1 VPQQW
6 RILSYFFFMELFMG
20 TLNPDI
26 PSQEL
31 TQALESAAALMR
43 DLKKRALTPEILLLT
58 FIRLPDSAAYRL
70 LQHFAET
77 RGFKLADLEN
87 EVENRAR
94 TQIGRDADFYFIDG
108 NEQRV
113 PLSRETLV
121 VIDEGLTIAQAMDG
135 VQAGTEHAL
144 AAMTQAGTSTAG
156 LLQRRGITPR
166 AMTDLLSDQSL
177 SQRTTRDWVALA
189 RKGEATPVYLRE
201 ALLRELITTLSLATN
216 RHVILVGPPGAGKRT
231 LAYSL
236 ALLIAE
242 GKGPE
247 GLNNEPF
254 KAVIEIAEPALLDN
268 PSAAVKSGLRQARE
282 GILFIPDI
290 HRFFGGLVHA
300 QFPKEEKLLQK
311 AFFDE
316 KVVLIG
322 TTTEADYQSR
332 LVGQVANLSYVLR
345 VPPASLDET
354 VAILRT
360 LKPRLEADY
369 ALSIADESLRPAAS
383 LAGRYLS
390 GTALPGAAVQLMHR
404 ACALVRMSTQE
415 HLAFRPQVTS
425 DTKVDADDVSLAV
438 SLMTGIPI
446 HKLGTDE
453 RTRYARMVEHIQ
465 RRIIGQEE
473 AVLAVSR
480 AVKTARVGL
489 KDPKRPIGSFLFLGP
504 TGVGKTELA
513 KALAEFLF
521 GSEEA
526 LIALDMSEYMDESA
540 VNRLIGAPPGYVG
553 FEGGGQLT
561 DQVLK
566 TPYTVVLFDEAEKAH
581 PRVMD
586 VLLQIMEEGRLTDG
600 QGRTAS
606 FSEAVII
613 MTSNLGADQ
622 LADPGLGDQAREL
635 AMEAVK
641 RHFRPEFL
649 NRLDAIVTFHPLS
662 SENLRA
668 ILGLLLE
675 KEVKLAAERGLTME
689 VSQAAREWLLAQNEH
704 PEWGARPLRRII
716 QQHLREPLADY
727 LLAADPK
734 PGTTVRVDVGTDR
747 LTLTGRSVD
756 NADSRPVDLPKWS
769 SDDNI

>member
-1 VPQQW
+1 
-6 RILSYFFFMELFMG
+6 MG

-26 PSQEL
+26 PSKEL
-31 TQALESAAALMR
+31 TQALESAAALMGSM
-43 DLKKRALTPEILLLT
+43 KKRLLTPEILLLA
-58 FIRLPDSAAYRL
+58 FIRMPDSAAYRI
-70 LQHFAET
+70 LQRFAET
-77 RGFKLADLEN
+77 RGFKLSDLEN

-94 TQIGRDADFYFIDG
+94 TRIGRDVDFAFVDG

-113 PLSRETLV
+113 PLSQETLI
-121 VIDEGLTIAQAMDG
+121 VIDEGRAIAQANDE
-135 VQAGTEHAL
+135 VWVGTEHAL
-144 AAMTQAGTSTAG
+144 AAMTQAGVSTAG

-166 AMTDLLSDQSL
+166 AMTDFLADRTLSK
-177 SQRTTRDWVALA
+177 RTTTRNWVILA
-189 RKGEATPVYLRE
+189 QKGEVTPVYFRE
-201 ALLRELITTLSLATN
+201 ALLRDLVTVLSLVTD

-231 LAYSL
+231 LVYSL

-247 GLNNEPF
+247 GL
-254 KAVIEIAEPALLDN
+254 KAVIEIVEAALLDN
-268 PSAAVKSGLRQARE
+268 PPVAVKSGLRRAQG
-282 GILFIPDI
+282 GILFIPNI

-300 QFPKEEKLLQK
+300 QFPKAEKPLQK

-316 KVVLIG
+316 QVVIIG
-322 TTTEADYQSR
+322 TTTESDYKSR
-332 LVGQVANLSYVLR
+332 LQDSPAVVEHSHVLR
-345 VPPASLDET
+345 VPPASVDET

-360 LKPRLEADY
+360 LKPHLEADY
-369 ALSIADESLRPAAS
+369 ALTIADQSLRPAAS
-383 LAGRYLS
+383 LAERYLS
-390 GTALPGAAVQLMHR
+390 GTALPGAAVQLVHR

-415 HLAFRPQVTS
+415 HLAFRPEVAS
-425 DTKVDADDVSLAV
+425 DDTVEADDVSLAV
-438 SLMTGIPI
+438 SLMTGIPVS
-446 HKLGTDE
+446 KLGADE
-453 RTRYARMVEHIQ
+453 RTRYAQMVEHIH

-526 LIALDMSEYMDESA
+526 LIAMDMSEYMDESA

-561 DQVLK
+561 DRVLQ
-566 TPYTVVLFDEAEKAH
+566 TPYTVILFDEAEKAH

-613 MTSNLGADQ
+613 MTSNLGAGQ
-622 LADPGLGDQAREL
+622 LADPELGDSAREL

-662 SENLRA
+662 PENLRA
-668 ILGLLLE
+668 ILDLMLK
-675 KEVKLAAERGLTME
+675 KEAELVAEQGLTLE
-689 VSQAAREWLLAQNEH
+689 VSQAARTWLLAQNKH

-716 QQHLREPLADY
+716 QRHLREPLAET

-734 PGTTVRVDVGTDR
+734 PGTTVRVDAGADGLS
-747 LTLTGRSVD
+747 LTAG
-756 NADSRPVDLPKWS
+756 
-769 SDDNI
+769 

>member
-1 VPQQW
+1 
-6 RILSYFFFMELFMG
+6 MG

-26 PSQEL
+26 PSKEL
-31 TQALESAAALMR
+31 TQALESAAALMPVLSKAGGR
-43 DLKKRALTPEILLLT
+43 SMKKRLLTPEILLLA
-58 FIRLPDSAAYRL
+58 FFRMPDSAAYGILNR
-70 LQHFAET
+70 FAET

-94 TQIGRDADFYFIDG
+94 TRFGRDVDFAFVDG

-113 PLSRETLV
+113 SLSEETLIL
-121 VIDEGLTIAQAMDG
+121 IDEGRAIAQANDE
-135 VQAGTEHAL
+135 VWVGTEHAL
-144 AAMTQAGTSTAG
+144 AAMTQAGVSTAR

-166 AMTDLLSDQSL
+166 AMTDFLSDRTL
-177 SQRTTRDWVALA
+177 SKRTTTRNWVILA
-189 RKGEATPVYLRE
+189 QKGEVTPVYFRE
-201 ALLRELITTLSLATN
+201 VLLRDLVTVLSLVTD

-231 LAYSL
+231 LVYSL

-247 GLNNEPF
+247 GL
-254 KAVIEIAEPALLDN
+254 KAVIEIVEPALLDN
-268 PSAAVKSGLRQARE
+268 PPAAVKSGLRRAR
-282 GILFIPDI
+282 GGVLFIPNI
-290 HRFFGGLVHA
+290 HRFFGGVVHA
-300 QFPKEEKLLQK
+300 QFPKAEKPLQK

-316 KVVLIG
+316 QVVIIG
-322 TTTEADYQSR
+322 TTTETGYKSR
-332 LVGQVANLSYVLR
+332 LQESPALVEHSHVLR
-345 VPPASLDET
+345 VPPASVDET
-354 VAILRT
+354 VAVLTT
-360 LKPRLEADY
+360 LKPHFEADY
-369 ALSIADESLRPAAS
+369 ALTIADEGLQTAAS

-390 GTALPGAAVQLMHR
+390 GTALPGAAVQLVHR
-404 ACALVRMSTQE
+404 ACALVRASTQKQ
-415 HLAFRPQVTS
+415 LAFRHKVTS
-425 DTKVDADDVSLAV
+425 DANVDADDVSLAV
-438 SLMTGIPI
+438 SLMTGIPVS
-446 HKLGTDE
+446 KLGTDE
-453 RTRYARMVEHIQ
+453 RTRYAQMVEHIH
-465 RRIIGQEE
+465 RRIIGQDE

-489 KDPKRPIGSFLFLGP
+489 KDPRRPIGSFLFLGP

-526 LIALDMSEYMDESA
+526 LIAIDMSEYMDESA

-561 DQVLK
+561 DRVLQ

-581 PRVMD
+581 RRVMD

-613 MTSNLGADQ
+613 MTSNLGAGQ
-622 LADPGLGDQAREL
+622 LADPELGDQAREL

-662 SENLRA
+662 PENLRA
-668 ILGLLLE
+668 ILDLLLE
-675 KEVKLAAERGLTME
+675 KEVELVAERGLTLE
-689 VSQAAREWLLAQNEH
+689 VSQAARTWLLAQNEH

-716 QQHLREPLADY
+716 QRHLREPLAET

-734 PGTTVRVDVGTDR
+734 PGTTMQVDVG
-747 LTLTGRSVD
+747 
-756 NADSRPVDLPKWS
+756 ADGL
-769 SDDNI
+769 ILQAA

>member
-1 VPQQW
+1 
-6 RILSYFFFMELFMG
+6 MG

-43 DLKKRALTPEILLLT
+43 DLKKRALTPEILLLA
-58 FIRLPDSAAYRL
+58 FVRMPDSAAHRL
-70 LQHFAET
+70 LQRFAET

-121 VIDEGLTIAQAMDG
+121 VIDEGLTIAQAMDE

-144 AAMTQAGTSTAG
+144 AAMTQAGASTAG

-166 AMTDLLSDQSL
+166 AMTDLLSNQAL

-189 RKGEATPVYLRE
+189 KEGEITPVYFRE

-242 GKGPE
+242 GKGPVLSHIEGPE
-247 GLNNEPF
+247 GLNKPF

-268 PSAAVKSGLRQARE
+268 SSAAVENGLRQAKG

-311 AFFDE
+311 AFFDKE
-316 KVVLIG
+316 VVLIG

-332 LVGQVANLSYVLR
+332 LAGQVGNLSHTLR
-345 VPPASLDET
+345 VPPASADET

-425 DTKVDADDVSLAV
+425 DTQVDADDVSLAV

-446 HKLGTDE
+446 HKLGSDE

-526 LIALDMSEYMDESA
+526 LTALDMSEYMDESA

-566 TPYTVVLFDEAEKAH
+566 TPYNVVLFDEAEKAH

-613 MTSNLGADQ
+613 MTSNLGAEQ

-668 ILGLLLE
+668 ILDLLLE

-734 PGTTVRVDVGTDR
+734 PGTTVRVDAGGDG
-747 LTLTGRSVD
+747 LTLTEG
-756 NADSRPVDLPKWS
+756 
-769 SDDNI
+769 

>member
-1 VPQQW
+1 
-6 RILSYFFFMELFMG
+6 MG

-26 PSQEL
+26 PSKEL

-43 DLKKRALTPEILLLT
+43 SMKKRILTPEILLLAL
-58 FIRLPDSAAYRL
+58 IRMPDSAAYRI
-70 LQHFAET
+70 LQRFAET

-87 EVENRAR
+87 EVEHRAR
-94 TQIGRDADFYFIDG
+94 TRIGRDVDFAFVDE

-113 PLSRETLV
+113 SLSEETLIL
-121 VIDEGLTIAQAMDG
+121 IDEGHTIAQANDE
-135 VQAGTEHAL
+135 VWVGTEHAL
-144 AAMTQAGTSTAG
+144 AAMVQAGVSTAS

-166 AMTDLLSDQSL
+166 AMTDFLSDRTL
-177 SQRTTRDWVALA
+177 SKRTTTRNWVILA
-189 RKGEATPVYLRE
+189 RKGEVTPVYFRE
-201 ALLRELITTLSLATN
+201 ALLRDLITVLSLVTN

-231 LAYSL
+231 LVYSL

-247 GLNNEPF
+247 GL
-254 KAVIEIAEPALLDN
+254 KSVIEITESALLDN
-268 PSAAVKSGLRQARE
+268 PPIAVKSGLRRAKG
-282 GILFIPDI
+282 GILFIPNI
-290 HRFFGGLVHA
+290 HRFFGGLIHA
-300 QFPKEEKLLQK
+300 QFPKAEKPLQK

-316 KVVLIG
+316 QVAIIG
-322 TTTEADYQSR
+322 TTTDTDYKSR
-332 LVGQVANLSYVLR
+332 LQESPAVVEHSHVLR
-345 VPPASLDET
+345 VPPASVEET

-360 LKPRLEADY
+360 LKPHLEADY
-369 ALSIADESLRPAAS
+369 ALSIADESLQPAAVAS
-383 LAGRYLS
+383 ERYLS
-390 GTALPGAAVQLMHR
+390 GTALPGAAVQLVHR
-404 ACALVRMSTQE
+404 ACALVRTSTQE
-415 HLAFRPQVTS
+415 HLAFRPEVAS
-425 DTKVDADDVSLAV
+425 DDRVEADDVSLAV
-438 SLMTGIPI
+438 SLMTGIPVS
-446 HKLGTDE
+446 KLGTDE
-453 RTRYARMVEHIQ
+453 RTRYAQMVEHIH
-465 RRIIGQEE
+465 RRIIGQDE

-521 GSEEA
+521 SSEEA
-526 LIALDMSEYMDESA
+526 LIAIDMSEYMDESA

-561 DQVLK
+561 DRILQ

-606 FSEAVII
+606 FGEAVII
-613 MTSNLGADQ
+613 MTSNLGAGQ
-622 LADPGLGDQAREL
+622 LADPGLGDRAREL

-662 SENLRA
+662 DENLRA
-668 ILGLLLE
+668 ILDLMLK
-675 KEVKLAAERGLTME
+675 KEVELVAERGLTLE
-689 VSQAAREWLLAQNEH
+689 VSQAARTWLLAQNEH

-716 QQHLREPLADY
+716 RRHLREPLADY

-734 PGTTVRVDVGTDR
+734 PGTTVRVDAGADG
-747 LTLTGRSVD
+747 LTLKAG
-756 NADSRPVDLPKWS
+756 
-769 SDDNI
+769 

>member
-1 VPQQW
+1 
-6 RILSYFFFMELFMG
+6 MG

-26 PSQEL
+26 PSKEL
-31 TQALESAAALMR
+31 TLALESAAALGRSM
-43 DLKKRALTPEILLLT
+43 KKHLLTPEILLLA
-58 FIRLPDSAAYRL
+58 FLRMPDSAACRIL
-70 LQHFAET
+70 HHLAET

-94 TQIGRDADFYFIDG
+94 TRIGRDVDFYFVDG
-108 NEQRV
+108 NQQRV
-113 PLSRETLV
+113 PLSEETLTV
-121 VIDEGLTIAQAMDG
+121 MDEGLTIAQAMDE
-135 VQAGTEHAL
+135 VWVGTEHAL
-144 AAMTQAGTSTAG
+144 AAMTQAGASTAG

-166 AMTDLLSDQSL
+166 AMTDLLSDQAL
-177 SQRTTRDWVALA
+177 SKRTTTHDWVALA
-189 RKGEATPVYLRE
+189 RKGEATPVYFRE
-201 ALLRELITTLSLATN
+201 ALLRELITTLSLVAN

-231 LAYSL
+231 LVYSL

-247 GLNNEPF
+247 GLNSEPL
-254 KAVIEIAEPALLDN
+254 KAVIEIAEPALLNN
-268 PSAAVKSGLRQARE
+268 PPMAVKSGLRQAQG
-282 GILFIPDI
+282 GILFIPNI

-300 QFPKEEKLLQK
+300 QFPKAEQPLQK

-316 KVVLIG
+316 QVAIIG
-322 TTTEADYQSR
+322 TTTEADYKSR
-332 LVGQVANLSYVLR
+332 LQESPVVVEHSHVLR
-345 VPPASLDET
+345 VPPASVDET

-360 LKPRLEADY
+360 LKSRFEADY
-369 ALSIADESLRPAAS
+369 ALTIADESLRTAAL

-390 GTALPGAAVQLMHR
+390 GTALPGAAVQLLHR

-415 HLAFRPQVTS
+415 HLAFRPKVAS
-425 DTKVDADDVSLAV
+425 DAGVDADDVSLAA
-438 SLMTGIPI
+438 SLMTGIPVS
-446 HKLGTDE
+446 KLGTDE
-453 RTRYARMVEHIQ
+453 RTRYARMVEHLHQ
-465 RRIIGQEE
+465 RIIGQDE

-489 KDPKRPIGSFLFLGP
+489 KDPRRPIGSFLFLGP

-526 LIALDMSEYMDESA
+526 LIAMDMSEYMDESA
-540 VNRLIGAPPGYVG
+540 INRLIGAPPGYVG

-561 DQVLK
+561 DRALQ

-613 MTSNLGADQ
+613 MTSNLGAEQ
-622 LADPGLGDQAREL
+622 LADPELGDSAREL

-662 SENLRA
+662 PENLRA
-668 ILGLLLE
+668 ILDLMLE
-675 KEVKLAAERGLTME
+675 KEVELVAERGLTLE
-689 VSQAAREWLLAQNEH
+689 VSQAARTWLLAQNEH

-716 QQHLREPLADY
+716 QRHLREPLADY
-727 LLAADPK
+727 LLAADPQ
-734 PGTTVRVDVGTDR
+734 PGTTVRVDSGADG
-747 LTLTGRSVD
+747 LTLEAV
-756 NADSRPVDLPKWS
+756 
-769 SDDNI
+769 

>member
-1 VPQQW
+1 
-6 RILSYFFFMELFMG
+6 MG

-26 PSQEL
+26 PSKEL
-31 TQALESAAALMR
+31 TQALESAAALMGSM
-43 DLKKRALTPEILLLT
+43 KKRLLTPEILLLA
-58 FIRLPDSAAYRL
+58 FIRMPDSAACRI
-70 LQHFAET
+70 LQRFAET
-77 RGFKLADLEN
+77 RGFKLTDLEN

-94 TQIGRDADFYFIDG
+94 TRMGRDVDFAFVDG

-113 PLSRETLV
+113 PLSQETLI
-121 VIDEGLTIAQAMDG
+121 VIDEGRAIAQANDE
-135 VQAGTEHAL
+135 VWVGTEHAL
-144 AAMTQAGTSTAG
+144 AAMTQAGVSTAG

-166 AMTDLLSDQSL
+166 AMTDFLVDRTLSKL
-177 SQRTTRDWVALA
+177 TTTRNWVILA
-189 RKGEATPVYLRE
+189 QKGEVTPVYFRE
-201 ALLRELITTLSLATN
+201 ALLRDLVTVLSLVTD

-231 LAYSL
+231 LVYSL

-247 GLNNEPF
+247 GL
-254 KAVIEIAEPALLDN
+254 KAVIEIVEAALLDN
-268 PSAAVKSGLRQARE
+268 PPVAVKSGLRRAQG
-282 GILFIPDI
+282 GILFIPNI

-300 QFPKEEKLLQK
+300 QFPKAEKPLQK

-316 KVVLIG
+316 QVAIVG
-322 TTTEADYQSR
+322 TTTESDYKNR
-332 LVGQVANLSYVLR
+332 LQESPAVVEHSHVLR
-345 VPPASLDET
+345 VPPASVDET

-360 LKPRLEADY
+360 LKSHLEADY
-369 ALSIADESLRPAAS
+369 SLTISDESLQPAAS
-383 LAGRYLS
+383 LAERYLS

-415 HLAFRPQVTS
+415 HLAFRPEVAS
-425 DTKVDADDVSLAV
+425 DDRVEADDVSLAV
-438 SLMTGIPI
+438 SLMTGIPVS
-446 HKLGTDE
+446 KLGADE
-453 RTRYARMVEHIQ
+453 RTRYARMVEHIH

-526 LIALDMSEYMDESA
+526 LIAMDMSEYMDESA

-561 DQVLK
+561 DRVLQ

-613 MTSNLGADQ
+613 MTSNLGAGQ
-622 LADPGLGDQAREL
+622 LAAILSEPSELGDSAREL

-641 RHFRPEFL
+641 GHFRPEFL

-662 SENLRA
+662 PENLRA
-668 ILGLLLE
+668 ILDLMLR
-675 KEVKLAAERGLTME
+675 KEVELVAEQGLTLE
-689 VSQAAREWLLAQNEH
+689 VSQAARTWLLAQNKH

-716 QQHLREPLADY
+716 QRHLREPLAET

-734 PGTTVRVDVGTDR
+734 PGTTVRVDAGADGLS
-747 LTLTGRSVD
+747 LTAG
-756 NADSRPVDLPKWS
+756 
-769 SDDNI
+769 

>member
-1 VPQQW
+1 
-6 RILSYFFFMELFMG
+6 MG

-26 PSQEL
+26 PSKEL
-31 TQALESAAALMR
+31 TQALESAAALMGS
-43 DLKKRALTPEILLLT
+43 LKKRLLTPEILLLA
-58 FIRLPDSAAYRL
+58 FVRMPDSAAYGILNRL
-70 LQHFAET
+70 ATT

-94 TQIGRDADFYFIDG
+94 TRVGRDVDFTFDDQ

-113 PLSRETLV
+113 PLSQETLI
-121 VIDEGLTIAQAMDG
+121 VIDEGRAIAQANDE
-135 VQAGTEHAL
+135 VWVGTEHAL
-144 AAMTQAGTSTAG
+144 AAMTQAGVSTAG

-166 AMTDLLSDQSL
+166 AMTDFLTDRTLSK
-177 SQRTTRDWVALA
+177 RTTTRNWVILA
-189 RKGEATPVYLRE
+189 QKGEITPVHFRE
-201 ALLRELITTLSLATN
+201 ALLRDLVTVLSLVTD
-216 RHVILVGPPGAGKRT
+216 RHVVLVGPPGAGKRT
-231 LAYSL
+231 LVYSL

-247 GLNNEPF
+247 GL
-254 KAVIEIAEPALLDN
+254 KAVIEIVEAALLDN
-268 PSAAVKSGLRQARE
+268 PPVAVKSGLRRARG
-282 GILFIPDI
+282 GILFIPNI

-300 QFPKEEKLLQK
+300 QFPKAEKPLQK

-316 KVVLIG
+316 QVAIIG
-322 TTTEADYQSR
+322 TTTEADYKSR
-332 LVGQVANLSYVLR
+332 LQTSPAVVEHSHVLR
-345 VPPASLDET
+345 VPPTSVDET

-360 LKPRLEADY
+360 LKSRFEADY
-369 ALSIADESLRPAAS
+369 ALTIADESLRPAAS
-383 LAGRYLS
+383 LAERYLS
-390 GTALPGAAVQLMHR
+390 GTALPGAAVQLVHR

-415 HLAFRPQVTS
+415 HLAFRPEVAS
-425 DTKVDADDVSLAV
+425 DAGVDADDVSLAV
-438 SLMTGIPI
+438 SLMTSIPVS
-446 HKLGTDE
+446 KLGTDE
-453 RTRYARMVEHIQ
+453 RTRYAQMVEHIH
-465 RRIIGQEE
+465 RRIIGQDE

-526 LIALDMSEYMDESA
+526 LIAMDMSEYMDESA

-553 FEGGGQLT
+553 FEGGSQLT
-561 DQVLK
+561 DRVLQ
-566 TPYTVVLFDEAEKAH
+566 TPYTIVLFDEAEKAH

-613 MTSNLGADQ
+613 MTSNLGAEQ
-622 LADPGLGDQAREL
+622 LADPELGDSAREL

-662 SENLRA
+662 PENLRA
-668 ILGLLLE
+668 ILDLLLK
-675 KEVKLAAERGLTME
+675 KEAELVAERGLTLE
-689 VSQAAREWLLAQNEH
+689 VSQEARTWLLAQNEH

-716 QQHLREPLADY
+716 QRHLRQPLAET

-734 PGTTVRVDVGTDR
+734 PGTTVLVGAGDDR
-747 LTLTGRSVD
+747 LTLTAR
-756 NADSRPVDLPKWS
+756 
-769 SDDNI
+769 

>member
-31 TQALESAAALMR
+31 TQALESAAVLMR
-43 DLKKRALTPEILLLT
+43 DMKKRALTPEILLLA

-70 LQHFAET
+70 LQRFAET

-94 TQIGRDADFYFIDG
+94 TQIGRDVDFYFVDG

-113 PLSRETLV
+113 PLSREALI
-121 VIDEGLTIAQAMDG
+121 VIDEGLTIAQAMDE
-135 VQAGTEHAL
+135 VQVGTEHAL
-144 AAMTQAGTSTAG
+144 AAMTQAGASTAG

-166 AMTDLLSDQSL
+166 AMTDLLSNQAL

-189 RKGEATPVYLRE
+189 RKGEATPVYFRE

-242 GKGPE
+242 GKGPALPVPSIAE
-247 GLNNEPF
+247 GSPVEGPEGF
-254 KAVIEIAEPALLDN
+254 KAVIEIAEPALLNN
-268 PSAAVKSGLRQARE
+268 PSAAVENGLRQAKG

-290 HRFFGGLVHA
+290 HRFFGGMLHA
-300 QFPKEEKLLQK
+300 QFPKEEKLLQE

-316 KVVLIG
+316 QVVLIG
-322 TTTEADYQSR
+322 TTTETDYKSR
-332 LVGQVANLSYVLR
+332 LQESPVVVEHSHVLR
-345 VPPASLDET
+345 VPPASVDET
-354 VAILRT
+354 VAILRS
-360 LKPRLEADY
+360 LKPRFEADY
-369 ALSIADESLRPAAS
+369 ALSIADESLRTAAS

-390 GTALPGAAVQLMHR
+390 GTALPGAAVQLVHR

-415 HLAFRPQVTS
+415 HLAFRPDVEP
-425 DTKVDADDVSLAV
+425 DARVDADDVSLAV

-453 RTRYARMVEHIQ
+453 RTRYARMVEYIQ
-465 RRIIGQEE
+465 QRIIGQEE

-513 KALAEFLF
+513 KVLAEFLF

-613 MTSNLGADQ
+613 MTSNLGAEQ
-622 LADPGLGDQAREL
+622 LADPELGDKAREL

-662 SENLRA
+662 PENLRA
-668 ILGLLLE
+668 ILDLLLE

-734 PGTTVRVDVGTDR
+734 PGTTVRVDVVGNG
-747 LTLTGRSVD
+747 LSLEV
-756 NADSRPVDLPKWS
+756 V
-769 SDDNI
+769 

>member
-1 VPQQW
+1 
-6 RILSYFFFMELFMG
+6 MG

-26 PSQEL
+26 PSEEL
-31 TQALESAAALMR
+31 TLALERAAALTLALSKVEGR
-43 DLKKRALTPEILLLT
+43 DMKKRALTPEILLLA
-58 FIRLPDSAAYRL
+58 FIRMPDSTAYRL
-70 LQHFAET
+70 LQRFAET
-77 RGFKLADLEN
+77 RGFKLTDLEN

-94 TQIGRDADFYFIDG
+94 TSIGRDADFYFVDS
-108 NEQRV
+108 NEQRI

-121 VIDEGLTIAQAMDG
+121 VIDEGLTIAQAMDE
-135 VQAGTEHAL
+135 VQVGTEHAL
-144 AAMTQAGTSTAG
+144 AAMTQAGASTAG

-166 AMTDLLSDQSL
+166 AMTDLLSDQAL
-177 SQRTTRDWVALA
+177 SRRTTRDWVALA
-189 RKGEATPVYLRE
+189 RKGEATPVYFRE
-201 ALLRELITTLSLATN
+201 ALLRDLITVLSLATN

-242 GKGPE
+242 GKGPVLPVPSIAEGSPVEGPE
-247 GLNNEPF
+247 GL

-268 PSAAVKSGLRQARE
+268 PPAAVKSGLRQARG

-290 HRFFGGLVHA
+290 HRFFGGVIHA
-300 QFPKEEKLLQK
+300 QFPKAEKLLQK
-311 AFFDE
+311 AFFE
-316 KVVLIG
+316 EQVVLMG

-332 LVGQVANLSYVLR
+332 LAGQIGNLSHMLR
-345 VPPASLDET
+345 VPPASADET

-369 ALSIADESLRPAAS
+369 ALTIADESLRPAAS

-390 GTALPGAAVQLMHR
+390 GTALPGAAVQLVHR
-404 ACALVRMSTQE
+404 ACALVRMSTQK
-415 HLAFRPQVTS
+415 HLAFRPQVAS
-425 DTKVDADDVSLAV
+425 DTQVDADDVSLAV

-473 AVLAVSR
+473 AILAVSR

-526 LIALDMSEYMDESA
+526 LTALNMSEYMDESA

-566 TPYTVVLFDEAEKAH
+566 TPYAVVLFDEAEKAH

-613 MTSNLGADQ
+613 MTSNLGAEQ
-622 LADPGLGDQAREL
+622 LADPELGDRAREL

-662 SENLRA
+662 SEDLRA
-668 ILGLLLE
+668 ILDLMLE
-675 KEVKLAAERGLTME
+675 KEVKLAAGRGLTLE
-689 VSQAAREWLLAQNEH
+689 VSQAARSWLLAQNEH

-716 QQHLREPLADY
+716 QRHLREPLADY

-734 PGTTVRVDVGTDR
+734 PGTTVRVDAGTDR
-747 LTLTGRSVD
+747 LTLTEG
-756 NADSRPVDLPKWS
+756 
-769 SDDNI
+769 